1 MYDINP
7 DDIKNLKAVD
17 ANNPDAS
24 DDDIFLFGV
33 DGDQVDV
40 NNYLIAKWTSSVYGV
55 TIYGIGL

>member
-7 DDIKNLKAVD
+7 DDIKNLKSTD
-17 ANNPDAS
+17 INDNS

-40 NNYLIAKWTSSVYGV
+40 NNYLIAKGWGSVYGV

>member
-7 DDIKNLKAVD
+7 EDIKNLKSVD
-17 ANNPDAS
+17 TNNS
-24 DDDIFLFGV
+24 DNSDDIFLFGV

-40 NNYLIAKWTSSVYGV
+40 NNYLIAKWNGSVYGV

>member
-7 DDIKNLKAVD
+7 EDIKNLKSVD
-17 ANNPDAS
+17 TNNS
-24 DDDIFLFGV
+24 DNSDDIFLFGV

-40 NNYLIAKWTSSVYGV
+40 NNYLIAKWGSSVYGV